1 LACRPVPGQIGEE
14 YARALMRTLLLLAV
28 AAALVWLVLTAAHE
42 AAGIDIMPHGGLF
55 QFPEVHWDKAGN
67 LP

>member
-1 LACRPVPGQIGEE
+1 
-14 YARALMRTLLLLAV
+14 MRTLLLLAV

-55 QFPEVHWDKAGN
+55 QFPEVHWDKAQN

>member
-1 LACRPVPGQIGEE
+1 
-14 YARALMRTLLLLAV
+14 MRTLLLLAI

-42 AAGIDIMPHGGLF
+42 AAGIDVMPHGGLL
-55 QFPEVHWDKAGN
+55 QFPEVHWNKAGN

>member
-1 LACRPVPGQIGEE
+1 
-14 YARALMRTLLLLAV
+14 MRTLLLLAI

-42 AAGIDIMPHGGLF
+42 AAGIDVMPHGGLF
-55 QFPEVHWDKAGN
+55 QFPEVHWNKAGN